1 MTTPF
6 RQNPNIEELNDQELP
21 PLLDREDSRQLLHVT
36 YGYILNAKDKVGKH
50 LFRDQLYHTLMQY
63 EEDYWSLLEKHI
75 EKHLSSL
82 GAEKKDQS

>member
-1 MTTPF
+1 
-6 RQNPNIEELNDQELP
+6 
-21 PLLDREDSRQLLHVT
+21 
-36 YGYILNAKDKVGKH
+36 
-50 LFRDQLYHTLMQY
+50 MQY